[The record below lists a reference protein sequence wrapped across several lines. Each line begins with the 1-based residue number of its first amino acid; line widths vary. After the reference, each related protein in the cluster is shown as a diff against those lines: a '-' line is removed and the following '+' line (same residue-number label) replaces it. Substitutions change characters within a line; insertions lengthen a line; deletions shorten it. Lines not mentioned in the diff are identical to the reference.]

1 MNEAEPNRGLIR
13 EPQVLAILGVGPTT
27 LHALRRRG
35 EFPQPVRIPGC
46 RASLWPRV
54 EVEAYV
60 ASLIAERDAARAEAQ
75 AVAP

>member
-1 MNEAEPNRGLIR
+1 MNEADPNRGLIR

-35 EFPQPVRIPGC
+35 EFPEPVRLPGC
-46 RASLWPRV
+46 RASLWPRA

-60 ASLIAERDAARAEAQ
+60 ADLIVRRDAARAEAKG
-75 AVAP
+75 VAQ